1 MVLATPQRK
10 TGSDRLFAH
19 LHTHSYYSFHSGTIP
34 ALELPRLAKAKG
46 IEAMALTDTNSVAG
60 VIEFYKACKEHG
72 VKPILGVELKTTRDR
87 AVLLAK
93 NWRGYREICEVLTRM
108 LDEMPQIKPK
118 LTVEDY
124 LDGKRSKELPNEKRD
139 DKRDEIDAKLAPYLE
154 KLSEN
159 IIILTSTPRMLYH
172 LGERKKRD
180 LYIELIPSE
189 YEQWKV
195 LREIYRGYKLP
206 VVVTNN
212 VHFAQPQAHFLHTLL
227 RAIGT
232 NTTMTTLP
240 DTEIADPTNY
250 LTSEEEFK
258 LLAPRV
264 DEQAF
269 KNIKKIVDECSIDLE
284 LNQPKWAKFPGK
296 DPDRML
302 KELASQK
309 FNDLFPNPNREY
321 ISRFE
326 QEITTIALLRSSSYF
341 LAVHDMIEFARHK
354 NFPYLGRGSGANS
367 FIAFLLGIA
376 NVDPVK
382 NNLRFERFLN
392 PARKMPPDFDIDFS
406 WKDRYE
412 VIHYMLN
419 KYGTEKAAMLSTIQR
434 YRYRGAIREV
444 GKAFGYPDAE
454 IRELSYK
461 MNVSHHTAGNKQPSE
476 NIWSTL
482 KQSPEDIQEWMRY
495 ASMLQRYP
503 RHFAV
508 HAGGLVIADKNLN
521 WYTATQSAP
530 IGVPITQQDMFTAE
544 DWGLIKLDILATRG
558 LGTYWDT
565 MKLVEQKTGVRPPVE
580 DPRVAFNDEATKELI
595 RTGKTKGCFYIESP
609 AMISLL
615 RKLKTDT
622 FENLT
627 AASSVIRPGVSY
639 SGMMDEFIRRHHDP
653 SSAKHI
659 HPMIGE
665 LMKETYG
672 VMVYQEDVLSVVH
685 EFAGLSYAE
694 ADLFRRAMSG
704 KLRSH
709 EFMSKQQ
716 DTFVKACIDNGIEP
730 RIAEEVWRQVS
741 TFSGYSFCKAHSASY
756 AVLSFQEAWLKQ
768 YHPTEFLCS
777 VLNNQGGFYHHQ
789 EYINE
794 AKLLGIEVRLP
805 DINKSEYE
813 HTVQDGA
820 IQLGFLS
827 FKSLKRE
834 TIDRLT
840 MERNANGPY
849 VSLRDLIMRSGIA
862 HEEGSML
869 IMLGACD
876 KMGVDR
882 ARGSLEFSI
891 LYNNLKRTS
900 RPSKKMA
907 SVMQVFMPL
916 PDEKLDLDLSHLS
929 DYTALQRF
937 RLEREHFGYSVTHQP
952 IDFLHNIREGTVLS
966 KDVAKYDGRE
976 IDVVGHIAACKITQT
991 RKGAPM
997 AMLNLGDE
1005 YGMLDVVIWP
1015 NEFKDVYA
1023 NIITCEALR
1032 IRGRVQLN
1040 FGVPA
1045 ISARRVEKLAF
1056 QE

>member
-1 MVLATPQRK
+1 ME
-10 TGSDRLFAH
+10 
-19 LHTHSYYSFHSGTIP
+19 
-34 ALELPRLAKAKG
+34 AL
-46 IEAMALTDTNSVAG
+46 ALTDTNSVAG
-60 VIEFYKACKEHG
+60 VIEFYKECKAIG
-72 VKPILGVELKTTRDR
+72 VKPILGVELKTSRDR

-93 NWRGYREICEVLTRM
+93 NWRGYREICEVLTRV
-108 LDEMPQIKPK
+108 LDEIPQTKPK

-124 LDGKRSKELPNEKRD
+124 LDGKRSKEQPNEKRD
-139 DKRDEIDAKLAPYLE
+139 EERELAPYLE

-159 IIILTSTPRMLYH
+159 VIILTSTPRILYY

-212 VHFAQPQAHFLHTLL
+212 VHFAQPEAHKLHTLL
-227 RAIGT
+227 RAIGS
-232 NTTMTTLP
+232 NTTMNTLP
-240 DTEIADPTNY
+240 ASEIADTTNF
-250 LTSEEEFK
+250 LASEEEFK
-258 LLAPRV
+258 KLVPRV
-264 DEQAF
+264 DQSAF
-269 KNIKKIVDECSIDLE
+269 KNIKRIVDECSIDLE
-284 LNQPKWAKFPGK
+284 LNQPKWARFPGK
-296 DPDRML
+296 DPDRAL

-326 QEITTIALLRSSSYF
+326 QEVTTISILRSSSYF
-341 LAVHDMIEFARHK
+341 LAVHDMIEYARSR

-367 FIAFLLGIA
+367 FIAYLLGIA
-376 NVDPVK
+376 NVDPVV

-419 KYGTEKAAMLSTIQR
+419 KYGAEKAAMLSTIQR

-454 IRELSYK
+454 IRELSYN
-461 MNVSHHTAGNKQPSE
+461 MNVSHHTAGEKQPSGK
-476 NIWSTL
+476 IWTTL
-482 KQSPEDIQEWMRY
+482 KQSPQDVQQWMRY
-495 ASMLQRYP
+495 AAMLQRYP

-521 WYTATQSAP
+521 WYTATQAAP

-565 MKLVEQKTGVRPPVE
+565 MNLVEKKTGVRPPVT
-580 DPRVAFNDEATKELI
+580 DPTVAFNDEPTKELI

-615 RKLKTDT
+615 RKLRTDT

-716 DTFVKACIDNGIEP
+716 DTFIAACIENGIEP
-730 RIAEEVWRQVS
+730 PIAEEVWRQVS

-768 YHPTEFLCS
+768 YHPVEFLCS

-805 DINKSEYE
+805 DINCSEYE
-813 HTVQDGA
+813 HAVQDGA

-827 FKSLKRE
+827 FKNLQRE
-834 TIDRLT
+834 TIDRIIE
-840 MERNANGPY
+840 ERKTNGPY
-849 VSLRDLIMRSGIA
+849 VSMRDLILRSGIA
-862 HEEGSML
+862 HEEGAML

-876 KMGVDR
+876 SMGVCR
-882 ARGSLEFSI
+882 SQGSLEFSI

-900 RPSKKMA
+900 RPSKKLAGM
-907 SVMQVFMPL
+907 MQVFLPL
-916 PDEKLDLDLSHLS
+916 PEEKLDLDLSHLS
-929 DYTALQRF
+929 QYTPLQQY

-952 IDFLHNIREGTVLS
+952 IEFLKAHRKGTVLS
-966 KDVAKYDGRE
+966 KDVAKHDGRE

-1015 NEFKDVYA
+1015 GEFKNVYA

-1045 ISARRVEKLAF
+1045 ISAKHVEKLYF
-1056 QE
+1056 EEEGGDVP